1 MYMYYGCA
9 LLFDI
14 HVGWFD
20 IDQEHNTNVYVSNI
34 HDDTTDE
41 EFLELM
47 TKCGIIMKDEQ
58 GEFLKVCIRIIKI

>member
-1 MYMYYGCA
+1 MYMYYGRTGT

-14 HVGWFD
+14 GWFD
-20 IDQEHNTNVYVSNI
+20 IDNEHNTNIYVSNI
-34 HDDTTDE
+34 HLDTTDE

-58 GEFLKVCIRIIKI
+58 GMF